1 MSAHKVIKG
10 QNKITMGTAFSLVW
24 LILAPEK
31 QYMVL
36 AMVYGVAISLL
47 TLAVPISVQMLIDTV
62 ANTAMIRP
70 VIVLSVVLFILLLIS
85 GVLTAARIHVMEM
98 FGRRIYARLTGDI
111 ALQSVHA
118 KAAFF
123 DGTDRADLINRY
135 FDIMTLQRRVPL
147 VLSGAF
153 AIFLQSIIGFI
164 VVSLYHP
171 ALLAFNIA
179 LIVLLTLTA
188 LLWGPRAI
196 RRVIEL
202 SHAKYNTGACLQGIV
217 AAGDFFKSS
226 RHVDYVYNRVEQQT
240 SNYIDASIRFFGPS
254 FGQSLALLLL
264 YALSSATLLGLGGV
278 LVIEGQLT
286 LGQLV
291 AAELIMSAIFVGI
304 AQFTSYLEAI
314 YDIFAACE
322 ELSLVYGIPHQRA
335 RERTEL
341 DAGGEELCFH
351 DVTMPGTS
359 KQLSLRLPG
368 GSISSLVMEKSADRR
383 RIINYLKGYQQPEQG
398 HITLGG
404 HDLREF
410 DSHDLRDRIVVIDR
424 QSLIQCRIID
434 LLKLA
439 APEADRADFWDMLQ
453 ITGVDKVIRQ
463 LPDGLDTW
471 LTSRGRPLSGFDTM
485 RLKLTAAM
493 LAGAKVIVLPELDD
507 LLSDED
513 YENIVS
519 YLRTRGDISLVCLT
533 QRRRN
538 IDFDEVMDVDA
549 YKSEAAQ

>member
-1 MSAHKVIKG
+1 MNANNVDNSKQKVTLG
-10 QNKITMGTAFSLVW
+10 QAFALVW

-31 QYMVL
+31 RYMFMALIYV
-36 AMVYGVAISLL
+36 AAISLL

-70 VIVLSVVLFILLLIS
+70 VIVLSVVLFLLLVVS
-85 GVLTAARIHVMEM
+85 GILTAARIHVMEM

-123 DGTDRADLINRY
+123 DGTDRAELINRY

-153 AIFLQSIIGFI
+153 AIILQSIIGFT

-171 ALLAFNIA
+171 MLLAFNLA

-188 LLWGPRAI
+188 LIWGPPAI

-202 SHAKYNTGACLQGIV
+202 SHAKYNTGASLQGIV
-217 AAGDFFKSS
+217 AASDFFKTS
-226 RHVDYVYNRVEQQT
+226 RHMNYVYERVEQQT
-240 SNYIDASIRFFGPS
+240 KDYIDASIRFFGPS

-304 AQFTSYLEAI
+304 AQFTTYLEAI

-322 ELSLVYGIPHQRA
+322 ELSLVYGIPHQR
-335 RERTEL
+335 RRDLTQL
-341 DAGGEELCFH
+341 DSDGEELWFH
-351 DVTMPGTS
+351 DVAMPGS
-359 KQLSLRLPG
+359 AEQLSLRLPG
-368 GSISSLVMEKSADRR
+368 GSISSLVMESSGDRR

-398 HITLGG
+398 HITLGA

-410 DSHDLRDRIVVIDR
+410 DGHDLRDRIVVIDR

-439 APEADRADFWDMLQ
+439 APEADRADVWAMLQ
-453 ITGVDKVIRQ
+453 ITGVDHVVRQ

-485 RLKLTAAM
+485 RLKLAAAM

-513 YENIVS
+513 YENIVG
-519 YLRTRGDISLVCLT
+519 YLRSRGDISLVCLT

-538 IDFDEVMDVDA
+538 IDFDEIVDVDA
-549 YKSEAAQ
+549 YKTEAAQ